1 MPFAYSFR
9 CACGKPKAEGEGET
23 WYTYTTESRPFF
35 SVQVWT
41 EKLAIK
47 EGFDS
52 VCSEC
57 VTKALTE
64 WTIRE
69 PKQLS

>member
-9 CACGKPKAEGEGET
+9 CACGKPKAAGET

-57 VTKALTE
+57 VTKTLTE
-64 WTIRE
+64 WTLRE
-69 PKQLS
+69 PQQLS